1 MGLLLC
7 YAFIVAIDTYCPY
20 WHNAY
25 IKFSMLV
32 FVEQFLKKES
42 DSMPDVAC
50 FTFIALLG
58 RREEKRSF
66 ETRESCNWGQRS
78 SRKVNIIP
86 FLSLDCTFEVK
97 IDPF

>member
-1 MGLLLC
+1 
-7 YAFIVAIDTYCPY
+7 
-20 WHNAY
+20 
-25 IKFSMLV
+25 MLV

-66 ETRESCNWGQRS
+66 ETRESCN
-78 SRKVNIIP
+78 
-86 FLSLDCTFEVK
+86 
-97 IDPF
+97 